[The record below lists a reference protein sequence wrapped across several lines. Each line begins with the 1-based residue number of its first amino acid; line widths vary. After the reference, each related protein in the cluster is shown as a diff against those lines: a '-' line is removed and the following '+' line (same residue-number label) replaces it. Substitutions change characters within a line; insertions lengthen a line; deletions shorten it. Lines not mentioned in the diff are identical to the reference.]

1 MYIEKRVKPNCVE
14 CEYTFQKQNQVCCHS
29 LIVSLY
35 LIMHT
40 GIDKLY
46 TLLLNLNF
54 VIILGNLWH
63 ELWETAKAVPA
74 VKQTPLFDEDLAV

>member
-1 MYIEKRVKPNCVE
+1 
-14 CEYTFQKQNQVCCHS
+14 
-29 LIVSLY
+29 
-35 LIMHT
+35 MHK

-46 TLLLNLNF
+46 MLMLNWNF
-54 VIILGNLWH
+54 VITIGNLWH